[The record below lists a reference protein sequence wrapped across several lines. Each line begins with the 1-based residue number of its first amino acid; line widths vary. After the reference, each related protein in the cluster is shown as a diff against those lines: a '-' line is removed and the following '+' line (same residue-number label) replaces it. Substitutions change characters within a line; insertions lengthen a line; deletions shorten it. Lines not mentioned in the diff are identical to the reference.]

1 MLPQDRS
8 FRTFINNM
16 FLALTFADNR
26 FVKTVWVVISKPGF
40 LSREFSEGRRVKYLR
55 PLSMFFFLN
64 LIYFLF
70 PLIQLFNASLRTQL
84 NSVHGKLAL
93 QAVSQKMVQLGI
105 KDVYAFSLIYEQ
117 IRPTLGAE
125 AEERMRRLRERPI
138 RFDRIITPRFDCS
151 PGQDIRSL
159 LAASPSIKELLETG
173 GPLR

>member
-1 MLPQDRS
+1 MSCYRFNDQLELEPCECRPHPAGWHFIHSFGEGFILENWDLGYRRELHPGDVHRLLGEEVAARLVEPLP
-8 FRTFINNM
+8 
-16 FLALTFADNR
+16 
-26 FVKTVWVVISKPGF
+26 P
-40 LSREFSEGRRVKYLR
+40 
-55 PLSMFFFLN
+55 
-64 LIYFLF
+64 
-70 PLIQLFNASLRTQL
+70 
-84 NSVHGKLAL
+84 
-93 QAVSQKMVQLGI
+93 QAEI
-105 KDVYAFSLIYEQ
+105 EEIYEQ

>member
-1 MLPQDRS
+1 M
-8 FRTFINNM
+8 
-16 FLALTFADNR
+16 
-26 FVKTVWVVISKPGF
+26 
-40 LSREFSEGRRVKYLR
+40 GRRQR
-55 PLSMFFFLN
+55 PAERRPAGRDLERNGRARLVE
-64 LIYFLF
+64 
-70 PLIQLFNASLRTQL
+70 PLPP
-84 NSVHGKLAL
+84 
-93 QAVSQKMVQLGI
+93 QAEI
-105 KDVYAFSLIYEQ
+105 EEIYEQ